1 MPEEKQETI
10 QEPKLTRRALLS
22 LIAATVI
29 GGALITK
36 VTASDHEEKA
46 RTLGDQWDPCAPQE
60 DKCRPWKFT

>member
-29 GGALITK
+29 EGALITK
-36 VTASDHEEKA
+36 GHSF
-46 RTLGDQWDPCAPQE
+46 RS
-60 DKCRPWKFT
+60 